1 MPTSRNSRGREKTPV
16 FSNDNLAL
24 ERVIGSTTK
33 SNVAF
38 AANPTKNEFATV
50 AGCVTVVSAL
60 GSEGYVQE
68 HFLQSGLN
76 SITSV
81 AYSPDGKYLAV
92 GEKGKDPLVNVWD
105 MSSDAPKL
113 VRSINQHRFGVATLA
128 FSASGSQ
135 LVTCGVQH
143 DGMCHVWEVA
153 SFGSKNMEPKASVR
167 VSVVIQ
173 SVAFYSEDAFITVG
187 KRHLKF
193 WFMEASDEGKISIE
207 GRTAVL
213 GAHRSST
220 FKQVEVVGDL
230 CLAIT
235 EDGHLC
241 TVAKHGAAAGKPRF
255 QISNFI
261 DLKAGNCFSLTAT
274 EKYAICGC
282 SDGTLAVFDRES
294 LEHVADM
301 PRPAPL
307 GATLAGEEAAVKA
320 VYPDVIASRMTGD
333 SSHLAAFFSD
343 GTFRLWSLAD
353 ISEATLVHESTS
365 HSQAVWDVQVH
376 PSGDSFATC
385 SADNT
390 IRFWNMAQIFNV
402 EEQTVTARTTGAT
415 EQIGII
421 HTDPTFK
428 QLLAEGMEEGEEGQS
443 SIGGVRCVCFSPDLE
458 HIASGDRAGN
468 VRVHHL
474 PTLKQVHYAAAH
486 DSEVLSLSYCEAVKG
501 VDGQLLATGSR
512 DRLVHI
518 FRENGATE
526 GDQYELASTLDDH
539 SSSITKVKFVT
550 NEATGDVSLLSCSA
564 DKSLVFRSLTASED
578 TTGLVVDRY
587 SNSQASGTVY
597 DMDVDTRTNSVV
609 FSGKDKK
616 ISIHSIVSG
625 KANFPAQKTKK
636 STGDILKLALD
647 TSGQYAATS
656 STDKGVRIYDL
667 QAKAGKRSAYAECL
681 AEAFATAEIMPAIAV
696 VPTSS
701 HVLTVSGGGCVFI
714 WKISDAV
721 REKMQQAMGAGP
733 LEEALAA
740 IKEGRS
746 SLAAKDTVE
755 EVEAPTSNAASV
767 FEQFVAE
774 AALPAWAQG
783 ADAQQPATEAFGV
796 AAPASGSKWAL
807 DGGAMSLFSGD
818 SIGAPGGHD
827 FASIFG
833 SGTSY
838 DDRRL
843 TIEPSQISETDAS
856 QEEAEEAQAAAE
868 AEVAPIPEEAHV
880 DDAFETA
887 VTEVESEFVNFQAFS
902 SFGSMAGMAK
912 PRLSLSAAYRSE
924 QKASPAEPE
933 VVEAVEAVEAFT
945 EERAPEESVD
955 ESVDEPVDEPV
966 DEEVVDQ
973 SCDAVAETTE
983 EEISP
988 EASAEVPEEQEE
1000 EEVVVESKE
1009 AAALESTHTR
1019 LQELDEILGQQ
1030 RTALELISDICDGQT
1045 FTEEDFKPR
1054 AIGDEELEL
1063 LEEVEVD
1070 ESADF
1075 LAKENEEK
1083 ANFAY
1088 EVERTRK
1095 FLEEQGID
1103 YSAPADKEQM
1113 SPSKKPTGFRRTPL
1127 KRLGRLNALAT
1138 PRSATRRD
1146 HEHVLSNLRNA
1157 FNTAV
1162 RYYATLNTAVA
1173 EDMYVAEMGS
1183 NAILDDYENLFAEI
1197 DVKLPV
1203 KAAEE
1208 SEDGEVI
1215 RTATKPLEVDQF
1227 PDMLVQLAQMLRTQQ
1242 LA

>member
-1 MPTSRNSRGREKTPV
+1 M
-16 FSNDNLAL
+16 
-24 ERVIGSTTK
+24 IGSTTK

-50 AGCVTVVSAL
+50 AGCVTVISAL

-76 SITSV
+76 TVTSV

-113 VRSINQHRFGVATLA
+113 VKSIGLHRFGVATLA

-143 DGMCHVWEVA
+143 DGMCHVWDVA
-153 SFGSKNMEPKASVR
+153 SFSSKSLEPKASVR

-173 SVAFYSEDAFITVG
+173 GAAFFTEDIFVTVG

-193 WFMEASDEGKISIE
+193 WFIETSDEGKVSIE

-220 FKQVEVVGDL
+220 FKQIEVIGDL

-255 QISNFI
+255 QITNFI
-261 DLKAGNCFSLTAT
+261 DLKAGNCFSLTVT

-320 VYPDVIASRMTGD
+320 VYPDVIASRMAGD
-333 SSHLAAFFSD
+333 SSHLAAFYSD

-353 ISEATLVHESTS
+353 VAAPSLIHESTS

-376 PSGDSFATC
+376 PNGDSFVTC

-390 IRFWNMAQIFNV
+390 IRFWNMAQLFDV
-402 EEQTVTARTTGAT
+402 TDSEAVTARTGDAPA
-415 EQIGII
+415 QIGVI

-428 QLLAEGMEEGEEGQS
+428 QLLAEGMLESEEGQS
-443 SIGGVRCVCFSPDLE
+443 SIGGVRCVCFAPDME

-468 VRVHHL
+468 VRVHHM

-512 DRLVHI
+512 DRLIHI
-518 FRENGATE
+518 FRENGTTE
-526 GDQYELASTLDDH
+526 GEQYELASTLDDH

-550 NEATGDVSLLSCSA
+550 NDATGDVSLLSCSA
-564 DKSLVFRSLTASED
+564 DKSLVFRSLAASEESA
-578 TTGLVVDRY
+578 GLAVDRY
-587 SNSQASGTVY
+587 CNSQASGTIY

-616 ISIHSIVSG
+616 LSNHSIVSG

-636 STGDILKLALD
+636 STGDVLKIALD
-647 TSGQYAATS
+647 LSGQYAATS

-667 QAKAGKRSAYAECL
+667 KAKAGSRSAYAECL
-681 AEAFATAEIMPAIAV
+681 AEAFATAEIMPALAV
-696 VPTSS
+696 VPTST
-701 HVLTVSGGGCVFI
+701 HILTVSGGGCIFI
-714 WKISDAV
+714 WKVADAV

-740 IKEGRS
+740 MKEGRA
-746 SLAAKDTVE
+746 SLAAKDTVD
-755 EVEAPTSNAASV
+755 EVEAPTTNAASV

-783 ADAQQPATEAFGV
+783 SEDAQQPAADAFGV

-833 SGTSY
+833 NGTSY

-843 TIEPSQISETDAS
+843 TIEPSQISEMEAS
-856 QEEAEEAQAAAE
+856 QEEAEEAQAAAD
-868 AEVAPIPEEAHV
+868 ADAAPVVEEAPV
-880 DDAFETA
+880 EDDALEVA

-902 SFGSMAGMAK
+902 SFGGMAGMAK

-924 QKASPAEPE
+924 QVPSPEP
-933 VVEAVEAVEAFT
+933 EAVEEIAEEVT
-945 EERAPEESVD
+945 EEVAEEDVAEEAVVEETAEEATEEAVDEAVVEVAEREFAPE
-955 ESVDEPVDEPV
+955 
-966 DEEVVDQ
+966 
-973 SCDAVAETTE
+973 AT
-983 EEISP
+983 
-988 EASAEVPEEQEE
+988 AEVQEEQEE
-1000 EEVVVESKE
+1000 EVAGSKE
-1009 AAALESTHTR
+1009 EAVLESTHTR
-1019 LQELDEILGQQ
+1019 LQELDEILDQQ
-1030 RTALELISDICDGQT
+1030 RTALELISGICEGQT

-1054 AIGDEELEL
+1054 AIEDEELQL
-1063 LEEVEVD
+1063 LEETEVD

-1103 YSAPADKEQM
+1103 YSAPADKEQK
-1113 SPSKKPTGFRRTPL
+1113 SPSQKPAAYRRTPL

-1138 PRSATRRD
+1138 PRSATHRD

-1162 RYYATLNTAVA
+1162 RYYATLSTAVA

-1183 NAILDDYENLFAEI
+1183 NAVLDDYESLFAEI

-1208 SEDGEVI
+1208 VAEAEAGEV
-1215 RTATKPLEVDQF
+1215 AVAKPLEVEQF
-1227 PDMLVQLAQMLRTQQ
+1227 PDMLVQLAQMLRTQK